1 MIHLLQWEFC
11 SEFYLPRTIFMFF
24 FISRIFE
31 RTVNIYKDTWG
42 EICQITVMI
51 IVSSFWI
58 SLKIIKIK
66 FLDISDLKLKTMLEN
81 NSSTMLSNHPQKK
94 IIIRLS
100 VQTPHFT
107 VTYFTAVGVI
117 LKSIFYGCS

>member
-1 MIHLLQWEFC
+1 
-11 SEFYLPRTIFMFF
+11 
-24 FISRIFE
+24 
-31 RTVNIYKDTWG
+31 
-42 EICQITVMI
+42 MI

-117 LKSIFYGCS
+117 VKSIFYVCS